1 MTRND
6 FYRALD
12 ARIPLALREDWD
24 NDGAMLMPNA
34 EKQVKRI
41 LCTLDVTDDVIDFA
55 EKISADL
62 ILSHHPLIF
71 GGIKALNGGDP
82 TSRRVLKLLGAD
94 IAVFSFHTR
103 LDAMEGGINDA
114 LAEALGLCS
123 VEPMGEGEA
132 ALGRVGEFSSPM
144 SFEDFCTLVKKVT
157 DAPFVNACVKTDA
170 VCRVAVVGGA
180 GKDFIPYAEAAG
192 ADTYLSGSLAYHA
205 MVDGE
210 INLVECGHYYSE
222 RHAAY
227 LLEKL
232 AKTVLPE
239 AETKIYVP
247 NSLRVY

>member
-12 ARIPLALREDWD
+12 ARIPTSYSVSWD

-34 EKQVKRI
+34 ERDVKSI
-41 LCTLDVTDDVIDFA
+41 LCTLDVTDEVIDFA

-82 TSRRVLKLLGAD
+82 ASRRVLKLLGAD

-123 VEPMGEGEA
+123 VVPMGEGEA
-132 ALGRVGEFSSPM
+132 ALGRIGEFPSSM
-144 SFEDFCTLVKKVT
+144 SFEDFCALVKKVT
-157 DAPFVNACVKTDA
+157 DAPFVNACVKTDT
-170 VCRVAVVGGA
+170 VRRVAVVGGA

-192 ADTYLSGSLAYHA
+192 ADTYLSGSLAYHV

-210 INLVECGHYYSE
+210 INLIECGHYFSE
-222 RHAAY
+222 KHAAI
-227 LLEKL
+227 LLRDIVKEL
-232 AKTVLPE
+232 LPE